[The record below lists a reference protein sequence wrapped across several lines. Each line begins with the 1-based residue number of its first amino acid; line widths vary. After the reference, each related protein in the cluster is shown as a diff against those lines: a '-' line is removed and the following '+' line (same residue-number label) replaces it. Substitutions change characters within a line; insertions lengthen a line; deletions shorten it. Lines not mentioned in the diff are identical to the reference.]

1 MEIKVDEL
9 TFVFGDNKCY
19 LCNTTASA
27 STMKPLSGPKRAKFV
42 RMVLHHIFSEGD
54 WAMGDGRR

>member
-1 MEIKVDEL
+1 MDIKKVDEIA
-9 TFVFGDNKCY
+9 FVFGDNKCY

-42 RMVLHHIFSEGD
+42 LMVLHTYIS
-54 WAMGDGRR
+54 